1 MRGFRS
7 PMLGALVA
15 LACTP
20 SMEVA
25 RREDDVHHLF
35 LRSVAVYAPDLD
47 VAATVEL
54 LLADARAAQMVGGSY
69 EHEALGIADDF
80 EAWASGGRRPILIR
94 DEAVA
99 GEWRARIAFTGPG
112 SYRAETYRNASTPGE
127 RGEVIVREAATRADA
142 WRGAVEEAKARANAE
157 IRARLFSP
165 YPDDAAEPMTFDLAI
180 KAGRQWLADC
190 DPDAAGI
197 ILHLGTGTETVTTD
211 PRFIAAR
218 AAGEIEHR
226 GGRNWF
232 FARALVLR
240 EPGVIKSIN
249 LRIRVDADGVTVE
262 DGAAEQGMRE
272 AHARADAVFVGNADA
287 FMRRHG
293 IRDDI
298 VKQPVDLSPEARA
311 KREAWFASVLGD
323 SKASAPSG
331 SAWSPEDAADMATRL
346 GPAKMQAL
354 REYFAER
361 PDAKVAVVGIDHGR
375 EVLSTIRDD
384 AGRALA
390 HVAMP
395 AGDSLSE
402 RRYAQ
407 ADSDHQHHPRVLYGV
422 DLAETD
428 FQRAQRMAMNTPA
441 DRAARSGPV
450 DFKRAGEASRSAR
463 ELAGKVSIASST
475 VLSACTCGGAGICS
489 ESCAEEIR
497 SGRMQH
503 PDGQCALGFEGR
515 CRRCRRAT
523 HAAERA
529 QRPARRAEQSIR
541 KAGRTA
547 AKKRRGWP

>member
-226 GGRNWF
+226 GARSWF

-249 LRIRVDADGVTVE
+249 LRNAIPSFEVAQPQVIDLNPAYESGAPMATIGIDGVPL
-262 DGAAEQGMRE
+262 
-272 AHARADAVFVGNADA
+272 AHVIFDRSNPPTPKLKFSDISTTRPPLEPSFDLNRALRQV
-287 FMRRHG
+287 RHTIG
-293 IRDDI
+293 I
-298 VKQPVDLSPEARA
+298 DLASEPRYSAKPKPAKPPKGPEARA
-311 KREAWFASVLGD
+311 QQRE
-323 SKASAPSG
+323 
-331 SAWSPEDAADMATRL
+331 
-346 GPAKMQAL
+346 
-354 REYFAER
+354 
-361 PDAKVAVVGIDHGR
+361 
-375 EVLSTIRDD
+375 
-384 AGRALA
+384 
-390 HVAMP
+390 
-395 AGDSLSE
+395 
-402 RRYAQ
+402 
-407 ADSDHQHHPRVLYGV
+407 
-422 DLAETD
+422 
-428 FQRAQRMAMNTPA
+428 
-441 DRAARSGPV
+441 
-450 DFKRAGEASRSAR
+450 
-463 ELAGKVSIASST
+463 
-475 VLSACTCGGAGICS
+475 
-489 ESCAEEIR
+489 
-497 SGRMQH
+497 
-503 PDGQCALGFEGR
+503 
-515 CRRCRRAT
+515 
-523 HAAERA
+523 
-529 QRPARRAEQSIR
+529 R

-547 AKKRRGWP
+547 VKKRRGWS